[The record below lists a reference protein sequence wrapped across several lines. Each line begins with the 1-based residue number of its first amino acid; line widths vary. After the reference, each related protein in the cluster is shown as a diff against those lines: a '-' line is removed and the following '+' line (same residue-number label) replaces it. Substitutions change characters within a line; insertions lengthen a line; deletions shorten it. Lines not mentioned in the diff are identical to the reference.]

1 METFNVRRRRWPVV
15 LMLLGAIGLALAGAA
30 GGAARATSDATAEA
44 TRLAAKG
51 EFGASIALE
60 NQIATRTGPLFVMDR
75 SDVVAAPQRSQ
86 ATLLTWA
93 AALAHAGKPDQAA
106 VMLAN
111 VTDPRL
117 MGSAASERATLFLT
131 AAQQAAAHGDF
142 GAALLRL
149 NQITALQPPASI
161 AAQVAQLIP
170 QYEVGEAKVL
180 TAKGNGIDAVVL
192 LDQAA
197 AAAPSQAAAV
207 NRVLPAALLAAA
219 KQETSLLSYKEASA
233 TLQRLRDNFP
243 NTGEARTARQLLR
256 QGQPVTGT
264 LVDRSGH
271 PIKSQ
276 VRLSSHYYTVPGGYY
291 TTGPFYYSSTNDNG
305 GFDFSAIPIGGPYTF
320 EVFRGGNWMTFVDP
334 NTNQPAN
341 PVTVAP
347 LTPVD
352 MTYVAL
358 PA

>member
-1 METFNVRRRRWPVV
+1 
-15 LMLLGAIGLALAGAA
+15 
-30 GGAARATSDATAEA
+30 
-44 TRLAAKG
+44 AAKG

-161 AAQVAQLIP
+161 A
-170 QYEVGEAKVL
+170 
-180 TAKGNGIDAVVL
+180 
-192 LDQAA
+192 
-197 AAAPSQAAAV
+197 
-207 NRVLPAALLAAA
+207 
-219 KQETSLLSYKEASA
+219 
-233 TLQRLRDNFP
+233 
-243 NTGEARTARQLLR
+243 
-256 QGQPVTGT
+256 
-264 LVDRSGH
+264 
-271 PIKSQ
+271 
-276 VRLSSHYYTVPGGYY
+276 
-291 TTGPFYYSSTNDNG
+291 
-305 GFDFSAIPIGGPYTF
+305 
-320 EVFRGGNWMTFVDP
+320 
-334 NTNQPAN
+334 
-341 PVTVAP
+341 
-347 LTPVD
+347 
-352 MTYVAL
+352 
-358 PA
+358 

>member
-1 METFNVRRRRWPVV
+1 METFDVRRRRWPFA
-15 LMLLGAIGLALAGAA
+15 LMALGAIGLALSGAA
-30 GGAARATSDATAEA
+30 YGAARATSDAAAEA
-44 TRLAAKG
+44 GRLAASG
-51 EFGASIALE
+51 QYGASIALQ
-60 NQIATRTGPLFVMDR
+60 NQIATRTGLLFVMNR
-75 SDVVAAPQRSQ
+75 SDVTAAPHRSQ

-93 AALAHAGKPDQAA
+93 AALAHSGKPDQAA
-106 VMLAN
+106 VLLAN
-111 VTDPRL
+111 VTDPSL

-131 AAQQAAAHGDF
+131 AAKQDAARGDF

-149 NQITALQPPASI
+149 NQITALQPSASI
-161 AAQVAQLIP
+161 AGEVAQLTP
-170 QYEVGEAKVL
+170 QYQVGAAKAL
-180 TAKGNGIDAVVL
+180 TAKGNGVDAVAL
-192 LDQAA
+192 LDLAA

-207 NRVLPAALLAAA
+207 AQALPAALLAAA
-219 KQETSLLSYKEASA
+219 KQEITLLSYKEAAA

-264 LVDRSGH
+264 LVDKSGH
-271 PIKSQ
+271 PLKGQ
-276 VRLSSHYYTVPGGYY
+276 VRLSSHYFTVPGGYY
-291 TTGPFYYSSTNDNG
+291 TTGPFYYSSSNADG
-305 GFDFSAIPIGGPYTF
+305 GFDFSSIPIGGPYTF

-334 NTNQPAN
+334 TTNQPAN
-341 PVTVAP
+341 PVNVTP